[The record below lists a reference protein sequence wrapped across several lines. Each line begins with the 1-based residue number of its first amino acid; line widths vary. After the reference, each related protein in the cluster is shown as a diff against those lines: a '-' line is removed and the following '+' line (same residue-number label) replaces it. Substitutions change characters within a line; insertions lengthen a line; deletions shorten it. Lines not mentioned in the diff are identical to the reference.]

1 VLSARKLAVTVPA
14 VLMVLVALT
23 GSGPSPALAVALFSV
38 GAFAHQAI
46 SSTLL
51 TLPADLF
58 PRRTVATAN
67 GLSGTFGYLGGILFT
82 FLVGRAASTV
92 GYTPLFW
99 GIAVFDLIG
108 AAVLW
113 ALLRRNEDAT

>member
-1 VLSARKLAVTVPA
+1 MAFTGTVE
-14 VLMVLVALT
+14 
-23 GSGPSPALAVALFSV
+23 SPGMAVALFSI

-58 PRRTVATAN
+58 PKRSVATAN
-67 GLSGTFGYLGGILFT
+67 GLSGTLGYLGGMIFT
-82 FLVGRAASTV
+82 FIVGRAATTI

-99 GIAVFDLIG
+99 CMAVFDLIG
-108 AAVLW
+108 AGVLW
-113 ALLRRNEDAT
+113 ALLRENQTSEVAT